1 MELSRDELSEVYRGT
16 NKVAHLDAL
25 LKLKNE
31 LVLLR
36 AIKINY
42 FDVIL

>member
-16 NKVAHLDAL
+16 NIVAQLDAL
-25 LKLKNE
+25 IKLKNE

-42 FDVIL
+42 FDVIF